1 MMTLPEDTGAPEWL
15 DTADLDPARADLYEG
30 WLAAGKVMRCAAASP
45 ALRSEAT
52 EVVPALLERGGL
64 WQVTD
69 QCNAEAERALEI
81 LERLAAQEEQDPLE
95 VYELALL
102 RDDLQSVAL
111 SISSV
116 LVNALDAEPA
126 LREQAD
132 LAARQVKDLC
142 QAVDRQ
148 ARPRMERVWVR
159 RRALSEPPP
168 GELTD
173 MVAACGPNPWWLEL
187 ADPLLAE
194 PLLAEPLLAEPL
206 LAEPLLAEPLL
217 AEPLLAE
224 PLLAEPLLAATRPLV
239 DDRLAAGS
247 GALELAVVR
256 LQRGATLRI
265 TRTARGEIELVVRDP
280 EGVLEATTAQLSWD
294 TGDGEDSVDL
304 EPYTP
309 GLFRKVCA
317 RDAVAGL
324 LRSTLALVRQ
334 QETVLVVERPR

>member
-217 AEPLLAE
+217 A
-224 PLLAEPLLAATRPLV
+224 ATRPLV